1 MVLDGPMNGAAFKAY
16 IEQVLAPTLAP
27 GDIVVMDNLAAHKNS
42 SIRNAIEAAGAELC
56 YLPPYSPDFNP
67 IENAFAKLKA
77 ILRKAAA
84 RTLDD
89 LGDAIAAALPRF
101 SSAECANYFAA
112 AGYGAT

>member
-1 MVLDGPMNGAAFKAY
+1 MVLDGPMNGEAFKAY
-16 IEQVLAPTLAP
+16 IEQVLVPTLLP
-27 GDIVVMDNLAAHKNS
+27 GDIVVMDNLAAHKNAI
-42 SIRNAIEAAGAELC
+42 IRQLIEAVGAELL

-89 LGDAIAAALPRF
+89 LWDAIATALPAF
-101 SSAECANYFAA
+101 TPKEFLNYFAA
-112 AGYGAT
+112 AGYASK